1 VTHGVDDQVTGG
13 RDGGRADAIY
23 ADEMFGSK
31 GIGVRGGGRQ
41 ARKGK
46 TNNYARHLY
55 SSEAI

>member
-13 RDGGRADAIY
+13 RDGGRADPV
-23 ADEMFGSK
+23 DPNEVVGGK